1 MAAAEK
7 TGVPAIGIFCRGF
20 TESGVQACLGE
31 GLTAP
36 RMVEFPP
43 PNIQTQTFDEIY
55 ENAKFILDKVIQGL
69 IEEPVVASE
78 VPPQSE
84 DASPRTIIFKGNLYE
99 VNEFLYRQRFTD
111 GLAVIPPTLE
121 AVERMLKYTDRS
133 PDEVVGVLRPA
144 RREATI
150 WNIAVNGVMAGCPP
164 EFMPLLIAVIEA
176 VADPRFGLEH
186 AGATQSSTPAIFLN
200 GPIRKELDFN
210 SGQGAMRPERRGNMA
225 VSRFLRLV
233 MVNVCRYLV
242 GSTDMGSFGRNYV
255 PVLPENEE
263 ESPWQPLSVDRGF
276 EPGNNVV
283 TVMLMH
289 CMSDHWETAGSA
301 EVMLNS
307 LAIEVA
313 RELKSTVTPLVR
325 FGPEMSPV
333 IGLSAEIAHIL
344 SKAGYTKSDIKNYL
358 FEKARVPAYI
368 FDEDLEKDQRGLTAC
383 SAVKSGLISKIFCES
398 EDPQRLLPVVHNPGE
413 FQIIVGGSMARCR
426 GFVMGQA
433 GAEGLATSKKIELPA
448 NWDNLPKSRKPIG
461 IT

>member
-7 TGVPAIGIFCRGF
+7 TGVPAVGIFCQGF
-20 TESGVQACLGE
+20 TEPGLQASLGE

-36 RMVEFPP
+36 RIVEFPP

-55 ENAKFILDKVIQGL
+55 ENAKVIQDKVIKGL
-69 IEEPVVASE
+69 TEPAVAPQ
-78 VPPQSE
+78 VPAQAE
-84 DASPRTIIFKGNLYE
+84 DASPKEIVFKGSLDE
-99 VNEFLYRQRFTD
+99 VNEFLYRRRFTD
-111 GLAVIPPTLE
+111 GLPVIPPTLE
-121 AVERMLKYTDRS
+121 AVEAMLKYTDRS
-133 PDEVVGVLRPA
+133 PDEVVAVLRPG

-150 WNIAVNGVMAGCPP
+150 WNIAVNGVMAGCRP
-164 EFMPLLIAVIEA
+164 EFMPILIAVIEA
-176 VADPRFGLEH
+176 VGDPRLGFEH

-210 SGQGAMRPERRGNMA
+210 YGQGSMRPERRGNMA
-225 VSRFLRLV
+225 VSRFLRLE
-233 MVNVCRYLV
+233 MVNVCRYLT

-255 PVLPENEE
+255 PVLAENEE
-263 ESPWQPLSVDRGF
+263 QSPWQPLSVDRGF
-276 EPGNNVV
+276 EPGDNVV

-313 RELKSTVTPLVR
+313 RELKSTITPMVR

-333 IGLSAEIAHIL
+333 IGLSLEIVHIL
-344 SKAGYTKSDIKNYL
+344 SKAGYTKPDIKKYL

-368 FDEDLEKDQRGLTAC
+368 FDEDLEKDIRGLTAC

-398 EDPQRLLPVVHNPGE
+398 EDPHRLLPVVHNLEE
-413 FQIIVGGSMARCR
+413 FQIIVGGSMTRCR

-433 GAEGLATSKKIELPA
+433 GAEGLATSKKIKLPA
-448 NWDNLPKSRKPIG
+448 NWDKLPKSRKPIG